1 MFEINDDFLTNVG
14 YDVAT
19 LSEEQKAQY
28 ISEFT
33 DEFTERLQERFLAEL
48 DEEQVEDLD
57 RIQSSVDSA
66 RSWLD
71 EFHTDYRER
80 KDFQQISQVMND
92 EDDSALFYAELL
104 WMQYAIPAYGGVIQ
118 EELNAYQA
126 DLINKRRQADELVAR
141 LG

>member
-19 LSEEQKAQY
+19 LSQEQKAQY
-28 ISEFT
+28 VSEFT
-33 DEFTERLQERFLAEL
+33 DEFTARIQERLMAEL
-48 DEEQVEDLD
+48 DEEQVDDLD
-57 RIQSSVDSA
+57 QVQSSADSA

-80 KDFQQISQVMND
+80 KEFQQILTVMDNED
-92 EDDSALFYAELL
+92 EAVLFYATSL
-104 WMQYAIPAYGGVIQ
+104 WMQDAIPAYGGVIQ
-118 EELNAYQA
+118 QELNAYQA
-126 DLINKRRQADELVAR
+126 DLIDKRKQANELLAR